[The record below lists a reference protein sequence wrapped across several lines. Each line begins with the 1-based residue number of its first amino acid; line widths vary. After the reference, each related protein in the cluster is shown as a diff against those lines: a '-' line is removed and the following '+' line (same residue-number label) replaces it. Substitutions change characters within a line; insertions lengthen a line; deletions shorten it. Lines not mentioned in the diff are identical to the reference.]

1 MVDLKKDVIKDPNKI
16 EETTKMNLSSP
27 GSDSSRLSRTS
38 KNKAMDQVKQWCADE
53 PVENNAPAS
62 GVANVQTNTP
72 LPMQAAHPV
81 LQTSNFGP
89 GSIPALKRKLDDSDF
104 DDSAMIGDEDLEE
117 DLIPSHTVK
126 RMKNGDTVSVRVETK
141 NERAVEVSS

>member
-1 MVDLKKDVIKDPNKI
+1 
-16 EETTKMNLSSP
+16 
-27 GSDSSRLSRTS
+27 
-38 KNKAMDQVKQWCADE
+38 
-53 PVENNAPAS
+53 
-62 GVANVQTNTP
+62 
-72 LPMQAAHPV
+72 MQAAHPV